1 MAQESKKISFGF
13 SKSIKKPDLKP
24 ITQIETKKIDY
35 IEYVDEKSIKVVPKD
50 EKTETPLIIPML
62 GSTGWHERIVNK
74 INTDIYGASS
84 EDVHKKDKKEN
95 AKLTD
100 VAKKLSNSDKN
111 HSTANGSV
119 MIEQTSKENQEQ
131 IKDVTVSLEELAA
144 QELLQDLQN
153 DKKKKPS
160 VDISIE
166 QSNNYDGA
174 EMSTLENYEEIPI
187 EKFGKGL
194 LLGMGWV
201 PERGIG
207 KTPKIVEPNI
217 MKDLR
222 PRRMGLGINEAML
235 QKQIRQPRT
244 KEEQELKLERG
255 CYVKVTGGKYSN
267 NYGQVESFDDDD
279 PGRLIVKL
287 ALENKYVTL
296 KEHLIEPVTKDNY
309 TQNSKVLNISTYENF
324 KNKLDSKLTHKSSDL
339 NEATKREKGNVR
351 KEKSNRERNS
361 NYRDKS
367 STSAES
373 SDSDDKHKRK
383 YELNKKDNH
392 HKSKKV
398 KKHHRQHYEESELSK
413 QMNKRDK
420 SEKTRS
426 RSKVHH
432 LDSKSSDRKKH
443 KKHKRSRS
451 KSYDR

>member
-24 ITQIETKKIDY
+24 VIQIETKKVDY
-35 IEYVDEKSIKVVPKD
+35 IEYVDEKSMKVVPKD

-74 INTDIYGASS
+74 INADIYGASN
-84 EDVHKKDKKEN
+84 EDVHKKGN

-100 VAKKLSNSDKN
+100 VTKKLSNNSDKI
-111 HSTANGSV
+111 HSIANGSV

-131 IKDVTVSLEELAA
+131 TKDVTVSLEELAA

-153 DKKKKPS
+153 DKKKDPS

-166 QSNNYDGA
+166 QSNNFDGA

-222 PRRMGLGINEAML
+222 PKRMGLGINEAML
-235 QKQIRQPRT
+235 QKQIRQPKT

-255 CYVKVTGGKYSN
+255 CYVRVTGGKYSN

-287 ALENKYVTL
+287 ALENKYVSL
-296 KEHLIEPVTKDNY
+296 MEYLIEPVTKDNY
-309 TQNSKVLNISTYENF
+309 THNSKVLNISTYENF

-339 NEATKREKGNVR
+339 NEASKKEKRNVR
-351 KEKSNRERNS
+351 NEQSNRERSS

-367 STSAES
+367 STSAEL

-392 HKSKKV
+392 RKSKKV
-398 KKHHRQHYEESELSK
+398 KKHHRHHDESELSRK
-413 QMNKRDK
+413 INKREK

-426 RSKVHH
+426 RSKVHN
-432 LDSKSSDRKKH
+432 LDCKSSDRKKH

-451 KSYDR
+451 KSFDR